1 MRLIDADRLMER
13 LQGVLAMV
21 ENEQNQT
28 YANAIRAMIR
38 EVKLSPIIES
48 EPVRHGRWI
57 EVDRITWRG
66 ADDRP
71 IDITVEEKCSNCGR
85 YVERYETVQQE
96 NYCPT
101 CGVKMDLKEE

>member
-21 ENEQNQT
+21 ENERNQT

-48 EPVRHGRWI
+48 EPVRHGGWI
-57 EVDRITWRG
+57 HTTREDSDWGGTFHRYTCSACNWSTGNNPTGWGIFCPACG
-66 ADDRP
+66 A
-71 IDITVEEKCSNCGR
+71 
-85 YVERYETVQQE
+85 
-96 NYCPT
+96 
-101 CGVKMDLKEE
+101 KMDGGVENE